1 MMENSEHHKMMV
13 TKRYENGAEE
23 WACPTCGRRFLLQ
36 WGPEHKRIILEPG
49 DEAVAH
55 SGSSGGIRMSA
66 AEIQPE
72 PVAEQERQVPLDD
85 LHHSGELSDG
95 APDDPYLGPW
105 ADFMNT
111 LDL

>member
-1 MMENSEHHKMMV
+1 MENSEHHVMMV
-13 TKRYENGAEE
+13 AKRYENGTEE
-23 WACPTCGRRFLLQ
+23 WVCPTCGRRFLLQ

-55 SGSSGGIRMSA
+55 SGGSGGVSMGA
-66 AEIQPE
+66 AEIHPAPTSEPQP
-72 PVAEQERQVPLDD
+72 QVPLDD
-85 LHHSGELSDG
+85 LHASGEAYDG
-95 APDDPYLGPW
+95 ACDDPYLGPW